1 MPNGSLLNSN
11 SEGRHVEES
20 SDILQSDDNIL
31 LNASAVEE
39 IANDDNEGLHQEDNA
54 TSGQTR
60 ALSASVINLPH
71 AINVPTYQVAW
82 AVGPV
87 PGQQSIIVANEV
99 VTRRHTFAPRRT
111 KRCMSFDPDN
121 PDMVCGVRGCPGA
134 NKRQNCV
141 TPKHL
146 YRHRDLLAINP

>member
-20 SDILQSDDNIL
+20 SEILQSDDNIL

-39 IANDDNEGLHQEDNA
+39 IANDDNEGSLHQEDNA

-71 AINVPTYQVAW
+71 TINVPTYQVMLGPW
-82 AVGPV
+82 DLSLVSSQSSLRMKLLLVGTRLL
-87 PGQQSIIVANEV
+87 PGEPSDVCRLILITQTWFVECAGAQEQINDRIV
-99 VTRRHTFAPRRT
+99 
-111 KRCMSFDPDN
+111 
-121 PDMVCGVRGCPGA
+121 
-134 NKRQNCV
+134 
-141 TPKHL
+141 
-146 YRHRDLLAINP
+146 

>member
-1 MPNGSLLNSN
+1 MRNPQKFYKVMIIFYSMQA
-11 SEGRHVEES
+11 
-20 SDILQSDDNIL
+20 QSKKSRMMIM
-31 LNASAVEE
+31 
-39 IANDDNEGLHQEDNA
+39 LHQEDNA

-82 AVGPV
+82 VVGPV
-87 PGQQSIIVANEV
+87 PGQQQQSIIVANEV